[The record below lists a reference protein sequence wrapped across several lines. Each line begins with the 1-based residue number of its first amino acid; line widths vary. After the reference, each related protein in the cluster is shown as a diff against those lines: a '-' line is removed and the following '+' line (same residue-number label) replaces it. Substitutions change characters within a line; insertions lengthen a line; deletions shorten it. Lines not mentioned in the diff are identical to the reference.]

1 MPRSDNGMMAAMD
14 DAVGEISG
22 AVRARSE
29 MYSNSIMVFSTVHSP
44 NPLF

>member
-1 MPRSDNGMMAAMD
+1 MD

-29 MYSNSIMVFSTVHSP
+29 MYSNSIMVFSTVRFP
-44 NPLF
+44 EPTPYLFSIG

>member
-1 MPRSDNGMMAAMD
+1 MMAAMD

-29 MYSNSIMVFSTVHSP
+29 MYSNSIMVFSTVRAKA
-44 NPLF
+44 NPDLFLNG